1 MGATVRLPNARVEQS
16 VIGGTVRLPSSG
28 AVPPGLWVQDVPPGP
43 GDVVALYAP
52 LRAVVG
58 GWSGLRGRG
67 WRALGGEARGTRM
80 YFRFAAELAWFP
92 APGCGGGLRLHVQVE
107 ARSHAEEGRERHGFR
122 YSLQRNG
129 PMEVLDAAWYDAA
142 GQPAPGWPLPHIQLM
157 APPRVLRVSDYDD
170 IVANIAAHGGVAWAG
185 DTRAAGMFR
194 SYSANLLAQEHTPV
208 GRGITLIPQ
217 DPAQPE
223 RRGWLL
229 RVLTPSTY
237 RYRVRVAN
245 PFRCSLAEWS
255 KVYLPHIRSEA
266 QALGLD
272 LEPATA
278 AEWWLDRYGHDAVI
292 FSEAQARYNAAEALI
307 VFRRAQIAQE
317 SFW

>member
-1 MGATVRLPNARVEQS
+1 MRLPNARVEQS

-28 AVPPGLWVQDVPPGP
+28 AVPPGLWVQDEPPGP
-43 GDVVALYAP
+43 TAVVAVYAP

-67 WRALGGEARGTRM
+67 WRALGGEAQGARM
-80 YFRFAAELAWFP
+80 HFRFAAELEWFP
-92 APGCGGGLRLHVQVE
+92 APGCGRGLRLKLQVE
-107 ARSHAEEGRERHGFR
+107 ARSSAAEGRERHGFR

-129 PMEVLDAAWYDAA
+129 PMQVLEAAWYDAA
-142 GQPAPGWPLPHIQLM
+142 GQPAPQWPLPQIQLM
-157 APPRVLRVSDYDD
+157 APPRVLRISDYDD
-170 IVANIAAHGGVAWAG
+170 SVESVSARDGITWAG
-185 DTRAAGMFR
+185 ETRTPRMFR
-194 SYSANLLAQEHTPV
+194 LYSANMLAQEHTPV

-229 RVLTPSTY
+229 RVLTPSAY
-237 RYRVRVAN
+237 RYRVRVLN
-245 PFRCSLAEWS
+245 PFRCPLLAWNETH
-255 KVYLPHIRSEA
+255 LPQIRAEA

-292 FSEAQARYNAAEALI
+292 FTEAQARYNAAEALI

-317 SFW
+317 SLW